1 LDVQCIPKSKR
12 LLVVHLIMLRHRKPK
27 IRLVPKFDTPPA
39 LTAVDTE
46 IARNQGSS
54 VAIEATPERMQ
65 AAKKMPTPSLTH
77 IIEQKTWE
85 NGQLHQELAYQ
96 QRKHGASM
104 YLLEEV
110 RLVVGSLQQALLN
123 FQKLNTEFEDD
134 TDGGR

>member
-1 LDVQCIPKSKR
+1 MPNI
-12 LLVVHLIMLRHRKPK
+12 
-27 IRLVPKFDTPPA
+27 DTPPA

-46 IARNQGSS
+46 IACNHGSS
-54 VAIEATPERMQ
+54 VAVEATQGRMQ
-65 AAKKMPTPSLTH
+65 AAKKMPTPNLSQ

-85 NGQLHQELAYQ
+85 NGQLRQELAYQ

-110 RLVVGSLQQALLN
+110 RLVVETLQQTLLN

-134 TDGGR
+134 IDGGR